1 MDTSLTIVNAKSLP
15 MSLFDEKPAGS
26 IQREGT
32 HLTLV
37 KEISTLGKVLTFLG
51 ASLGL
56 ALVVPVV
63 AQDKAPDM
71 FKDADTS
78 HWAYAAME
86 SLRAKNIVIGYPDGM
101 FRGRRTLTR
110 YEFAVALDRALKS
123 IKPAGDGTPGPAGP
137 AGPAGQN
144 GADGATGAKGAKG
157 DSGMTPEEVATLR
170 RLTNEFKDELAS
182 LGNNITSINKK
193 LDDLAGQVK
202 AINARL
208 DKMPTLYGGLWVG
221 MRSDISNGGYTDYDG
236 RTFGAGGSNSLV
248 NTPAIVHQFVLGVKA
263 NIAGGAKLDAAIT
276 SNNYL
281 NYLGGNE
288 AQIGGLNLN
297 PAADTYIHHA
307 QITTP
312 FAAIGRGS
320 ELTIGRFGEKL
331 GHLTLW
337 KPSGDREFQNP
348 FENTGD
354 YYIDGLRLTTNFG
367 SVSTQ
372 ILAAKVNSVQGTNGG
387 AWNAPLA
394 GATFGGIFGG
404 NFKPTA
410 QAGLGQMTVDQIYGI
425 DLGVKTGLLGHDT
438 KLGATALALT
448 SSLPGSA
455 GAGFTDTLV
464 LGGNLATSFGS
475 IGLDADY
482 AKSITGKGRFN
493 TVGTKM
499 NNAINANLNGK
510 AAGFNVMAGYRYIDP
525 LFYTPGY
532 WGRIGNWLN
541 PTNIQGP
548 RVSLGR
554 QLSSNVGLNL
564 SGDFYKA
571 AHNQALSGGI
581 GGGDEITRVL
591 ARVKWDVTKSFA
603 LNADWEGVF
612 WKLTGAHSG
621 IPALGTGTVHP
632 TEHYL
637 TLGTGYNLTS
647 NTQLKFAYTLGD
659 FNGHGALNGGSG
671 TTGNY
676 NSVTTQVAVKF

>member
-1 MDTSLTIVNAKSLP
+1 
-15 MSLFDEKPAGS
+15 
-26 IQREGT
+26 
-32 HLTLV
+32 
-37 KEISTLGKVLTFLG
+37 LGKVLTFLG

-56 ALVVPVV
+56 ALVVPAV

-123 IKPAGDGTPGPAGP
+123 IKSGGEGPQGPAGP
-137 AGPAGQN
+137 AGPAGRDGN
-144 GADGATGAKGAKG
+144 DGARGAQGPKG

-182 LGNNITSINKK
+182 LGNNISSINKK

-221 MRSDISNGGYTDYDG
+221 MRSDISNGAYTDYDG
-236 RTFGAGGSNSLV
+236 RTLGAAGPASLV
-248 NTPAIVHQFVLGVKA
+248 NTPIILHQFVLGVKA
-263 NIAGGAKLDAAIT
+263 NIAGGAKLDAALT
-276 SNNYL
+276 SNNYT
-281 NYLGGNE
+281 NYVGNE
-288 AQIGGLNLN
+288 AIIGGLNTN
-297 PAADTYIHHA
+297 PSGDTYVHHA

-312 FAAIGRGS
+312 FGAVGRNS
-320 ELTIGRFGEKL
+320 ELTIGRFAEKL

-337 KPSGDREFQNP
+337 KPNNDREFQNP
-348 FENTGD
+348 FEQTGD
-354 YYIDGLRLTTNFG
+354 YYIDGVRLQTNLG
-367 SVSTQ
+367 SVSAQ
-372 ILAAKVNSVQGTNGG
+372 FVAAKVNSVQDTNG
-387 AWNAPLA
+387 NQYNQPLA
-394 GATFGGIFGG
+394 GASFGGIFGG
-404 NFKPTA
+404 NFKPTG
-410 QAGLGQMTVDQIYGI
+410 QAGLGQMVVDNVFSADFGI
-425 DLGVKTGLLGHDT
+425 KTNLLGHDA
-438 KLGATALALT
+438 KIGATAVALT
-448 SSLPGSA
+448 NSGFSPA

-493 TVGTKM
+493 TVGTKF
-499 NNAINANLNGK
+499 NNAINANLTTK
-510 AAGFNVMAGYRYIDP
+510 ISGFSVMGGYRYIDP

-548 RVSLGR
+548 RVSVGY
-554 QLSSNVGLNL
+554 QLSSSVGINA
-564 SGDFYKA
+564 SYDYYKA
-571 AHNQALSGGI
+571 AHNMALSGGI
-581 GGGDEITRVL
+581 GGGDEINRVL
-591 ARVKWDVTKSFA
+591 ARVKWDVTKSFT

-621 IPALGTGTVHP
+621 IPALGAGTIHP
-632 TEHYL
+632 TEKYL

-647 NTQLKFAYTLGD
+647 ATQLKLAYTLGD
-659 FNGHGALNGGSG
+659 FNGHGSLNNGAGF
-671 TTGNY
+671 TNNY
-676 NSVTTQVAVKF
+676 SSVTTQVAVKF